1 LVCSELERRL
11 IAHAK
16 QSNGGSLG
24 ADDKQSQKNAGAAV
38 STVRIAREERIPLD
52 AFFEEIAKHFA
63 VRKSLRQYFSELND
77 ASHRFRVIEK
87 RLLTRFKD
95 RNASNLGGMDILMRE
110 TYAQL
115 LRLADVT
122 QTAQQ
127 ELQQRQASLGC
138 ISRLLAQLTGM
149 RLQMTASDR
158 NLLET
163 YLCPTLPAGSGGSS
177 DGVDSTG
184 WEETVERGL
193 TYLLKTALAKA
204 PKSSTKVST
213 APVDMPD
220 SVDVLKQRISL
231 VFVKLDEGK
240 RIGMP
245 EDSPSSSSSS
255 SGPKTTSSQGGDTD
269 GESKK

>member
-1 LVCSELERRL
+1 M
-11 IAHAK
+11 
-16 QSNGGSLG
+16 GT
-24 ADDKQSQKNAGAAV
+24 DDKQSQKNAGSAV
-38 STVRIAREERIPLD
+38 STVRISREERLPLD
-52 AFFEEIAKHFA
+52 AFFEEIDKHFA

-95 RNASNLGGMDILMRE
+95 RNAGSLGGMDILMRE

-115 LRLADVT
+115 LRLSDVT

-127 ELQQRQASLGC
+127 ELQHRQANLGC
-138 ISRLLAQLTGM
+138 ISKLIAQLTGM
-149 RLQMTASDR
+149 RLQMTLSDR
-158 NLLET
+158 CLLET

-184 WEETVERGL
+184 WEETVERSL
-193 TYLLKTALAKA
+193 TYLLKTAMAKV
-204 PKSSTKVST
+204 PKSTTKVNTS
-213 APVDMPD
+213 PVDTPD
-220 SVDVLKQRISL
+220 NVDLLKQRISL

-240 RIGMP
+240 RLTIP
-245 EDSPSSSSSS
+245 EESS
-255 SGPKTTSSQGGDTD
+255 KTTAQLSAGSGQMEGDTE